1 MSVTGGMIGFM
12 KRMLEEYKSLRGR
25 TKDSGVR
32 PFWDVVVITTADEDQ
47 RKAFQLQIDDKA
59 GRREL
64 PLDLP
69 IHVVTDPPGTRIGNG
84 GSTLTA
90 LEHLHNEYGAEMY
103 QMKTLLIHAGG
114 WSQRMPSASVLGKVF
129 SALPHGE
136 PLYQMLDLK
145 LAMYWSLVDKMKPGV
160 LLVCADDF
168 LVYNLGSDSDW
179 SIPDTGFTAFAHPSS
194 IEMGRTHGVYVIAD
208 QDKINRQRH
217 VSIEECLEV
226 LQKPTDERMEKQG
239 AILEGQGPFV
249 FADDLTLEGKV
260 VYTDSSFYF
269 GTDVMKSL
277 LDLKKKIGHITCEI
291 DAYGDFLQALGP
303 RATAEYIDMTGNISL
318 MTSDLKDTRMKVFN
332 HLKGTDIHLL
342 VMNAS
347 KFIHIGTTK
356 EYIYHLCEDKE
367 FQQQLSFSKDVF
379 NVWTDSFNHNNHK
392 RPKMEHESF
401 GCVMHSLLP
410 KTSST
415 PVRSV
420 MEYCHFDVP
429 VSVQHNTIVSNCQF
443 LLAKVSNPPMVL
455 TVPKGCF
462 LHTVPICVDDST
474 EFVTIFLDI
483 FDNIKK
489 SCSSEDVTSLSFLG
503 KTIEDFCSS
512 SDLTVKE
519 LIPKD
524 SSGNAADKISLWTLK
539 LFAAQSSMT
548 ESFYFSLTEM
558 KHLIS
563 GKKTAEPS
571 SRRRLSMADLLKVK
585 DVAAMLKYRRN
596 LFQAIT
602 AAKN

>member
-1 MSVTGGMIGFM
+1 MSVTEGMIGFM
-12 KRMLEEYKSLRGR
+12 KRMLEEYKTLRGR

-59 GRREL
+59 ERREL

-90 LEHLHNEYGAEMY
+90 LEHLHAEYGEDMY
-103 QMKTLLIHAGG
+103 QKKVLLIHAGG

-194 IEMGRTHGVYVIAD
+194 IETGRTHGVYVIAD
-208 QDKINRQRH
+208 QDE
-217 VSIEECLEV
+217 SIRKKHITIKKCLEV

-239 AILEGQGPFV
+239 AVLEGQGPFE
-249 FADDLTLEGKV
+249 FADGLTLEGKV

-277 LDLKKKIGHITCEI
+277 LDLKKKIGQITCEI

-303 RATAEYIDMTGNISL
+303 RATSDYIDLTGNISL
-318 MTSDLKDTRMKVFN
+318 MTADLKDTRMKVFD

-379 NVWTDSFNHNNHK
+379 NVWTDSFNYNNHK
-392 RPKMEHESF
+392 MPKMEYESL
-401 GCVMHSLLP
+401 GCVMHSSLP

-415 PVRSV
+415 PIRSV

-429 VSVQHNTIVSNCQF
+429 VSVQPDTIISNCQYQ
-443 LLAKVSNPPMVL
+443 LAEVSHAPKVL

-462 LHTVPICVDDST
+462 LHTVPICIDNRT
-474 EFVTIFLDI
+474 EYVTIFLDI

-489 SCSSEDVTSLSFLG
+489 SCFSDKVTSLSFLG

-512 SDLTVKE
+512 SNLTLKE

-524 SSGNAADKISLWTLK
+524 TSGNAVDKLSLWNLK
-539 LFAAQSSMT
+539 LFATQSSMT
-548 ESFYFSLTEM
+548 ESFDFSLTEM

-563 GKKTAEPS
+563 GKKMTEPTS
-571 SRRRLSMADLLKVK
+571 CRRLSMADLLKVK

-602 AAKN
+602 ASKN